1 MDFLRLAAYLKLDKS
16 EYEESL
22 KDTER
27 EAKGFGSKLAS
38 GLKSATKVI
47 GAATVAGA
55 AAVGKL
61 AKDAV
66 AAYGNF
72 QQLEGGIQTLFGKDA
87 QTMMGSAAK
96 AFKTAG
102 VSANQYMEMAI
113 QSSASMIS
121 SLGGD
126 TARAAE
132 LMDMS
137 IIDMSD
143 NVNKMGTTM
152 EAVQNAY
159 RGFSRGNFTMLDNL
173 ALGFAG
179 TKQGMQE
186 LLATAKE
193 ISGIDY
199 NIGSYADIV
208 EAIHVVQTEMGI
220 TGTTAKEAGDT
231 ITGSAG
237 SAKAAWEDL
246 KVAMASGDDAK
257 LTAGIDNL
265 IASVTVMGENLI
277 PILERSLEG
286 IGKFVERIVPIISE
300 RLPGLVEKI
309 LPGLLSAAS
318 SLVQGVVKALP
329 GFVKV
334 IANQIPKIIKEL
346 IATIRATLP
355 DIIALIP
362 ELFSSLVS
370 AIAENIPALLD
381 MGMEM
386 IEGLAQGITD
396 NLPDLIQKFMDGI
409 VQLLNSVI
417 EKLPEFLERGK
428 DIIHNLVEG
437 IVNNIPRIIQGITRA
452 ITSLITTIGEHLPD
466 ILTAGVDILM
476 ELIEGIISAIPVL
489 IGEIPNIIFS
499 IVETLL
505 SGDMIQ
511 RLLEAGVQILGK
523 IFEGIINALANVGET
538 VGKIISAILGAVVAA
553 AGALL
558 SVGGKIVGYILDGI
572 KNAWSGLVDWV
583 ESGIEALLGDVNAAR
598 DEALA
603 ALDETNKQ
611 YESAIERNRRNH
623 EKYGTAH
630 GANAQQ
636 QAAETASHYSTQY
649 TAPIRKQDMVEGSKH
664 YAKEYKDSL
673 NQAFDSHSPSRL
685 MRNEVG
691 RFIGQGLALG
701 IQDGYE
707 EMGGGAVDTTKV
719 MKSQASPS
727 ARTVATEGVGDIVI
741 PVYIGN
747 TRLDEI
753 VVTAGQR
760 ANYRSGGR

>member
-1 MDFLRLAAYLKLDKS
+1 MIDAMELLVKIKMDSSGMDKGMKDA
-16 EYEESL
+16 ES
-22 KDTER
+22 K
-27 EAKGFGSKLAS
+27 ASSFGSKVK
-38 GLKSATKVI
+38 GVM
-47 GAATVAGA
+47 GAAGKAMAGAVTAGA

-87 QTMMGSAAK
+87 QTMLQSASK

-179 TKQGMQE
+179 TKKGMQE

-199 NIGSYADIV
+199 NIESYADIV

-257 LTAGIDNL
+257 LTKGIDNL

-300 RLPGLVEKI
+300 KLPGLVEKI

-318 SLVQGVVKALP
+318 SLVQGVIKALP

-370 AIAENIPALLD
+370 AITENIPALLD

-396 NLPDLIQKFMDGI
+396 NLPDLIQKFIDGI

-437 IVNNIPRIIQGITRA
+437 IVNNIPEIIQGITRA

-558 SVGGKIVGYILDGI
+558 SVGGKIVSFILDGI

-583 ESGIEALLGDVNAAR
+583 ESGIEAILGDVAKAR
-598 DEALA
+598 DEVLA
-603 ALDETNKQ
+603 AQAEANAQ
-611 YESAIERNRRNH
+611 YAGAIERNRQNH

-630 GANAQQ
+630 GASPKQ
-636 QAAETASHYSTQY
+636 QAAESANHYV
-649 TAPIRKQDMVEGSKH
+649 A
-664 YAKEYKDSL
+664 AYKDAYKI
-673 NQAFDSHSPSRL
+673 NSPSKL
-685 MRNEVG
+685 MHDEVG
-691 RFIGQGLALG
+691 KYIGQGLALG
-701 IQDGYE
+701 IQDGYA
-707 EMGGGAVDTTKV
+707 EMGGGAVETKS
-719 MKSQASPS
+719 MKSYASPT
-727 ARTVATEGVGDIVI
+727 AQVAATEGAGDIVI